1 MHMILLSRKKKA
13 LRKCNSQDAILRILF
28 FSIVIFVLLFVL
40 LSAFI
45 RQDKQW
51 EISQYLRLNKA
62 GKITIQQLYKNISKQ
77 DFSMLFHD
85 DRIDDYS
92 INNHLD
98 DNEKDTQ
105 RLLKN
110 GWIPEGD
117 VVNHYQFKKSH
128 ELQNIFSQ
136 WRSLH
141 RNQTEEEKEIDKIMY
156 NPSLESYPL
165 NMLKDI
171 DEPLKDSDIIFYW
184 HIPKAGGS
192 TMKRIF
198 THCFN
203 FTRSD
208 QYVDLTTTV
217 GISQAKKQRV
227 VDQNF
232 LDVIVGSHL
241 HETSALFSDE
251 HKGRLMTVM
260 RHPIELV
267 ASLFYYLGHKGTWER
282 HYRAEL
288 ANMTLSEYAN
298 SKLMMDNWMTR
309 YLSRKLRGNLT
320 ESDLSLAKS
329 ILEKKAVIGMIDQMD
344 HSLQIFQNYFGLQ
357 PIPHRKSCVHRLV
370 HNEHINKNEHH
381 IKVLPGSQEW
391 KILEE
396 RNSFDLQL
404 YKYARLIFQRQASRL
419 MHK

>member
-1 MHMILLSRKKKA
+1 MHTILLHRKKNA
-13 LRKCNSQDAILRILF
+13 LRKWNSQDVILKFLF
-28 FSIVIFVLLFVL
+28 FSLVLSVLVCVI
-40 LSAFI
+40 S
-45 RQDKQW
+45 RQDKEW
-51 EISQYLRLNKA
+51 EISQYLRFNKA
-62 GKITIQQLYKNISKQ
+62 DKITNQQSYKKILEKDLSL
-77 DFSMLFHD
+77 LFDD
-85 DRIDDYS
+85 DRIDEKSVNSHSDYK
-92 INNHLD
+92 
-98 DNEKDTQ
+98 EKDAH

-117 VVNHYQFKKSH
+117 IVNHYQFKKSKEH
-128 ELQNIFSQ
+128 QKIFSK
-136 WRSLH
+136 WHSLH
-141 RNQTEEEKEIDKIMY
+141 KNQIIEEVEIDKIIY
-156 NPSLESYPL
+156 NASLESYPL
-165 NMLKDI
+165 NMLEDFDK
-171 DEPLKDSDIIFYW
+171 PLKDSDVIFYW

-203 FTRSD
+203 LTRSD

-217 GISQAKKQRV
+217 GISQAKKERV

-241 HETSALFSDE
+241 HETSALFTDE

-260 RHPIELV
+260 RHPVELV
-267 ASLFYYLGHKGTWER
+267 TSLFYYLGHKATWER
-282 HYRAEL
+282 HYRPEL

-298 SKLMMDNWMTR
+298 SQLMIDNWMTR

-320 ESDLSLAKS
+320 EHDLSLAKS

-344 HSLQIFQNYFGLQ
+344 KSLQIFQNYFGLQ
-357 PIPHRKSCVHRLV
+357 PIPHRKGCVQRLV
-370 HNEHINKNEHH
+370 HNEHVNKNEYH
-381 IKVLPGSQEW
+381 IQLQPGSQEW

-404 YKYARLIFQRQASRL
+404 YNYSRIIFQRQASRL
-419 MHK
+419 KQK